1 MADFDNL
8 PGIYVDLTDGN
19 LQIVEANP
27 APVVTVLGT
36 AEKGATGVLYPVVRP
51 ADAVNNF
58 GSSGTLIRG
67 MYEGRFGG
75 SQNTVLMRIGASAAK
90 VLYIGDSTSVAGITV
105 ESVDKDN
112 TAGDD
117 LYIYWDDTNR
127 ILRVFDAESTLVFEM
142 ENGVILT
149 DTGRVYATGSA
160 TGGAGVPIPDGPE
173 GYGGT
178 LMSTIPATVDVSLR
192 FDAGDDGTTPTYMK
206 LYEAFDKAYR
216 SLEAFDSDFVVPMG
230 AYMDAPNVIDDATV
244 LGSNTYDPT
253 TPGAVTAVELE
264 HSGVIETSLVV
275 QVDPAGSGVYALPTM
290 EWYLRPGT
298 DGNVDQVIFH
308 AALGASDEV
317 RFVYEYL
324 IRDSL
329 LFYRS
334 WEADGELMHEWST
347 TRWRGAWEGGNFVT
361 YEYAEANFAWQCANY
376 CYNLTKNDNDC
387 VGMIGV
393 MPFRSTALKD
403 IADWAGFLPTFST
416 AGLVTVSG
424 GGLAGNK
431 WMAGKLVTAFDYT
444 ELSAAENFGPSVS
457 AQAEYDLAQSN
468 VVPGSVVVFVDGAQN
483 YDWTLSAATGTLG
496 VDEIIFSDE
505 MVVIFAAGGNVLTAW
520 YIYDDGGSAAQFG
533 PGFWATAEETPDG
546 THVSPATD
554 IGRHLS
560 VVSSWPIL
568 FTPVDTTGFGYVAT
582 GAPVYA
588 GFVSQ
593 LAPQSA
599 PTNKVVPDIQ
609 MPFRMSKTRANDL
622 VGVHYTVFAARERG
636 TIVVDAPTAATATSD
651 YQRLTTIRIVN
662 ECVQRVRRTLE
673 PFIGEGL
680 STPQMEAMQTST
692 DRVLTDTIKDGLIQR
707 FEASVTATA
716 IERVQGKANVELL
729 LVPAFELRQIY
740 VTISLSAV

>member
-36 AEKGATGVLYPVVRP
+36 AEKGATGALYPVVRP

-67 MYEGRFGG
+67 MYEARFGG
-75 SQNTVLMRIGASAAK
+75 SQNTVLMRVGASAAK
-90 VLYIGDSTSVAGITV
+90 VLYVGDSLSLAGITV
-105 ESVDKDN
+105 ETVDKDN

-117 LYIYWDDTNR
+117 LYIWWDDSENH
-127 ILRVFDAESTLVFEM
+127 LKAFDAEGTLVFEM
-142 ENGVILT
+142 QNDVILT
-149 DTGRVYATGSA
+149 DTGRVYATGTRA
-160 TGGAGVPIPDGPE
+160 TGGGPDIPDDGTH
-173 GYGGT
+173 GGT
-178 LMSTIPATVDVSLR
+178 LMADAATVDASLR
-192 FDAGDDGTTPTYMK
+192 YDAGNDGTGLTYME
-206 LYEAFDKAYR
+206 LYEAFDKAYL
-216 SLEAFDSDFVVPMG
+216 SLEAFDSDFLVPMG
-230 AYMDAPNVIDDATV
+230 AYMDAPNIVDDATV
-244 LGSNTYDPT
+244 MASNTYDPT
-253 TPGAVTAVELE
+253 TPGAVTTVDLE
-264 HSGVIETSLVV
+264 HSGVIESSLVV
-275 QVDPAGSGVYALPTM
+275 QVDPAASGVYDLPTM
-290 EWYLRPGT
+290 EWHLSPGT
-298 DGNVDQVIFH
+298 GAGGVDRVVFH
-308 AALGASDEV
+308 TALGASDEV
-317 RFVYEYL
+317 RFVYDYL
-324 IRDSL
+324 IRDAL

-334 WEADGELMHEWST
+334 WEEDGELMHEWST
-347 TRWRGAWEGGNFVT
+347 ERQKGVMEGGSFVV
-361 YEYAEANFAWQCANY
+361 YEYSEANFAWQAANY

-387 VGMIGV
+387 VGMVGV

-403 IADWAGFLPTFST
+403 IADWAGFLPTYSS
-416 AGLVTVSG
+416 AGLVTVNG

-431 WMAGKLVTAFDYT
+431 WMAGKLVTAYEFT
-444 ELSAAENFGPSVS
+444 ELAAVENFGPAVG
-457 AQAEYDLAQSN
+457 ATADYDLAQSN
-468 VVPGSVVVFVDGAQN
+468 VVPGSVVVFIDGTQN
-483 YDWTLSAATGTLG
+483 YDWSLSAGTGGGG
-496 VDEIIFSDE
+496 VDQVIFSTE
-505 MVVIFAAGGNVLTAW
+505 VTAAFAGGEVLTAW

-546 THVSPATD
+546 TAVSPATD

-560 VVSSWPIL
+560 IVGSWPIL

-582 GAPVYA
+582 GAPAYA

-599 PTNKVVPDIQ
+599 PTNKVIPDIQ
-609 MPFRMSKTRANDL
+609 MPFRMSKTRLDDL
-622 VGVHYTVFAARERG
+622 VSVHYTMFGARERG
-636 TIVVDAPTAATATSD
+636 TIVVDAPTAATASSD

-662 ECVQRVRRTLE
+662 ECVNRVRRTLE

-680 STPQMEAMQTST
+680 TTPQMEAMQTST
-692 DRVLTDTIKDGLIQR
+692 DRVLTDAIKDGLLQR

>member
-90 VLYIGDSTSVAGITV
+90 VLYIGDSASLAGITV

-127 ILRVFDAESTLVFEM
+127 ILRVFDVEATLVFEM

-160 TGGAGVPIPDGPE
+160 AGGAGIDIPDDTVT
-173 GYGGT
+173 GGT
-178 LMSTIPATVDVSLR
+178 KMSLCPGVDDSLR
-192 FDAGDDGTTPTYMK
+192 FDAGDDGTTPTFMK
-206 LYEAFDKAYR
+206 LYEALDKAYR

-244 LGSNTYDPT
+244 LGSNTYDPSPA
-253 TPGAVTAVELE
+253 PGAVTAVDLE

-275 QVDPAGSGVYALPTM
+275 QVDPAASGVYDLPTM
-290 EWYLRPGT
+290 EWYLSPGT
-298 DGNVDQVIFH
+298 GNGGVDQVIFH

-334 WEADGELMHEWST
+334 WEEDGELMHEWST
-347 TRWRGAWEGGNFVT
+347 TRWRGAWESGNYVT

-387 VGMIGV
+387 VGMVGV

-403 IADWAGFLPTFST
+403 IADWAGFLPTYDEST
-416 AGLVTVSG
+416 GLVTVNG

-431 WMAGKLVTAFDYT
+431 WMAGKLVTAFEYT
-444 ELSAAENFGPSVS
+444 ELAAAENFGPAVS
-457 AQAEYDLAQSN
+457 AQAEYDLANSN
-468 VVPGSVVVFVDGAQN
+468 VVPGSVVVFIDAAQN
-483 YDWTLSAATGTLG
+483 YDWTLSAGTGTLG
-496 VDEIIFSDE
+496 VDEIIFSTE
-505 MVVIFAAGGNVLTAW
+505 VTGLFAGAEVLTCW
-520 YIYDDGGSAAQFG
+520 YIADGGGSAAQYG

-546 THVSPATD
+546 TPVSPATD

-568 FTPVDTTGFGYVAT
+568 FTPVDQTGFGYVAT
-582 GAPVYA
+582 GAPAYA

-599 PTNKVVPDIQ
+599 PTNKVIPDIQ

-651 YQRLTTIRIVN
+651 YQRLTTMRIVN

>member
-90 VLYIGDSTSVAGITV
+90 VLYVGDSLSLAGITV
-105 ESVDKDN
+105 ETVDKDN

-117 LYIYWDDTNR
+117 LYIWWDDALNH
-127 ILRVFDAESTLVFEM
+127 LKVFDAEATLVFEM
-142 ENGVILT
+142 QNDVILT
-149 DTGRVYATGSA
+149 DTGRVYATGTRA
-160 TGGAGVPIPDGPE
+160 TGGGPDIPDDGIT
-173 GYGGT
+173 GGT
-178 LMSTIPATVDVSLR
+178 IMSGAPGVDVSLR

-206 LYEAFDKAYR
+206 LYESLDRAYR
-216 SLEAFDSDFVVPMG
+216 SLEAFDSDFLVPMG
-230 AYMDAPNVIDDATV
+230 AYMDAPNLVDDATV
-244 LGSNTYDPT
+244 MGSNTHDEV
-253 TPGAVTAVELE
+253 PGAVTAVDLE

-275 QVDPAGSGVYALPTM
+275 LVDPAAGGVFDLPTM
-290 EWYLRPGT
+290 EWYLSPGT
-298 DGNVDQVIFH
+298 GTGGKDQVIFH
-308 AALGASDEV
+308 VALGVTDVA
-317 RFVYEYL
+317 RFTYEYL
-324 IRDSL
+324 IRDAL

-334 WEADGELMHEWST
+334 WEDDGELMHEWST
-347 TRWRGAWEGGNFVT
+347 TRWRGAWEGGNYVT
-361 YEYAEANFAWQCANY
+361 TEFSEANFAWQAANY

-387 VGMIGV
+387 VGMVGV

-403 IADWAGFLPTFST
+403 IADWAGFLPTYST
-416 AGLVTVSG
+416 AGLVTVNG

-444 ELSAAENFGPSVS
+444 ELAAVESFGP
-457 AQAEYDLAQSN
+457 AAPATADYDLAFSN
-468 VVPGSVVVFVDGAQN
+468 VVPGSVVVFIGGTQN
-483 YDWTLSAATGTLG
+483 YDWTLSAGTGGGG
-496 VDEIIFSDE
+496 VDQIVFSAE
-505 MVVIFAAGGNVLTAW
+505 VTATFGTPALTAW
-520 YIYDDGGSAAQFG
+520 YTYDDGGSAAQFG

-546 THVSPATD
+546 TAVSPATD

-560 VVSSWPIL
+560 VVGSWPIL

-582 GAPVYA
+582 GAPAYA

-599 PTNKVVPDIQ
+599 PTNKVIPDIQ
-609 MPFRMSKTRANDL
+609 MPFRMSKTRLDDL
-622 VGVHYTVFAARERG
+622 VSVHYTMFAARERG
-636 TIVVDAPTAATATSD
+636 TIVVDAPTAATVSSD

-692 DRVLTDTIKDGLIQR
+692 DRVLTDAIKDGLLQR

>member
-58 GSSGTLIRG
+58 GSGGTLIRG
-67 MYEGRFGG
+67 MYEARFGG

-90 VLYIGDSTSVAGITV
+90 VLYVGDSTSLAGITV

-117 LYIYWDDTNR
+117 LYIWWDDSENH
-127 ILRVFDAESTLVFEM
+127 LKVFDAEATLVFEM
-142 ENGVILT
+142 QNDVILT
-149 DTGRVYATGSA
+149 DTGRVYATGTRA
-160 TGGAGVPIPDGPE
+160 TGGGPDIPDDLVT
-173 GYGGT
+173 GGT
-178 LMSTIPATVDVSLR
+178 LMSSCPGVDDSLR
-192 FDAGDDGTTPTYMK
+192 FDAGDDGTTPSYMR
-206 LYEAFDKAYR
+206 LYEDLDKAYR

-244 LGSNTYDPT
+244 LGSNTYDPS
-253 TPGAVTAVELE
+253 TPGSVTTVDLE

-275 QVDPAGSGVYALPTM
+275 QVDPAGSGVYDLPTM
-290 EWYLRPGT
+290 EWYLSPGT
-298 DGNVDQVIFH
+298 GTGGVDRVIFH
-308 AALGASDEV
+308 TALGASDEV

-334 WEADGELMHEWST
+334 WEEDGELMHEWST
-347 TRWRGAWEGGNFVT
+347 TRWRGAWDGSNYVT
-361 YEYAEANFAWQCANY
+361 YEYYEANFAWQLANY

-403 IADWAGFLPTFST
+403 IADWAGFLPTYDEST
-416 AGLVTVSG
+416 GLVTVNG

-431 WMAGKLVTAFDYT
+431 WMAGMLVTAFEYT
-444 ELSAAENFGPSVS
+444 ELSAVENFGPAVS
-457 AQAEYDLAQSN
+457 AQDDYDLAAVRD
-468 VVPGSVVVFVDGAQN
+468 VVPGSVVVFIDGTQN
-483 YDWTLSAATGTLG
+483 YDWSLSPGTGG
-496 VDEIIFSDE
+496 GGEDQIIFSTE
-505 MVVIFAAGGNVLTAW
+505 VTAAFSGGEVLTTW
-520 YIYDDGGSAAQFG
+520 YIYDDGGAAAQFG

-546 THVSPATD
+546 TAVSPATD

-560 VVSSWPIL
+560 MVGSWPIL

-582 GAPVYA
+582 GAPAYA

-609 MPFRMSKTRANDL
+609 MPFRMSKTRLDDL
-622 VGVHYTVFAARERG
+622 VSVHYTMFAARERG
-636 TIVVDAPTAATATSD
+636 TIVVDAPTAATSSSD

-692 DRVLTDTIKDGLIQR
+692 DRVLTDAIKDGLLQR